1 MKARVVDKAVAAVW
15 LYLPQLDE
23 EIAETVK
30 TAAQQC
36 GMTFGQ
42 FGPASAGMKLSDILS
57 GSVQSGLDTEI
68 IPPKQPVLLMDGV
81 DRAGLDRLLAALRQG
96 FGQKNLPGI
105 ALKAV
110 VTPTNRSW
118 RFDQLAEEL
127 QKEHEM
133 MRKKG

>member
-42 FGPASAGMKLSDILS
+42 FSPASAGMKLSDILS
-57 GSVQSGLDTEI
+57 GSV
-68 IPPKQPVLLMDGV
+68 
-81 DRAGLDRLLAALRQG
+81 
-96 FGQKNLPGI
+96 
-105 ALKAV
+105 
-110 VTPTNRSW
+110 
-118 RFDQLAEEL
+118 
-127 QKEHEM
+127 
-133 MRKKG
+133 